1 MLRRGSLLSR
11 ELHSTK
17 SSPVPRD
24 DAPRAETQS
33 DRSSRAKSRD
43 LHLSSRAKSRDLH
56 VLLAGVR
63 RLPWLAL
70 ATVALLALSAIW
82 AIDPIRDAATG
93 GAVTE
98 ATLDRSAG
106 YLLLAPISAILDTV
120 TLLSVRQHVALVV
133 TLVLGWAVWWWFGR
147 RTIDLGVAPGRRAV
161 RIAARIG
168 IALAMLV
175 GLYAVA
181 VLVPRPMAALETAG
195 PAVLAVDFH
204 AHTKYSHDGRWN
216 WEAEDVRTWHHKAG
230 FDVAYISDHRT
241 FEGAREGWANNPE
254 QSGERTILL
263 PAIEAVWQGEHVN
276 ILDADRM
283 YRGILDPALRDVDT
297 EALRLASL
305 VPGNAPVLIETIPG
319 DLSKVVAAKGASTP
333 GVRAI
338 EIVDGAPRGFAQSRQ
353 QRARILDLADSANLA
368 LVAGSDHHGWGH
380 AASGWTLLILPGWRG
395 VPPAEVSRAITATLR
410 GGGRG
415 ATKVV
420 ERYVANTDAGI
431 ALPLTVPLVAWGMF
445 RTLSVDERVVW
456 LAWVVALVLLSR
468 ARGMRRRRPGEP

>member
-1 MLRRGSLLSR
+1 LRRSNSESR

-17 SSPVPRD
+17 SSLVPRD
-24 DAPRAETQS
+24 D
-33 DRSSRAKSRD
+33 SRADTRSTR
-43 LHLSSRAKSRDLH
+43 
-56 VLLAGVR
+56 LLARLR

-70 ATVALLALSAIW
+70 ATVALLALSAVW

-93 GAVTE
+93 GAVAE
-98 ATLDRSAG
+98 ATLKRSSG

-120 TLLSVRQHVALVV
+120 TLLSIRQHVALVV
-133 TLVLGWAVWWWFGR
+133 TLVLGWLLWWWFTR
-147 RTIDLGVAPGRRAV
+147 RTVDMGVAPRRRAV
-161 RIAARIG
+161 LIASRIG
-168 IALAMLV
+168 IALVTLIGV
-175 GLYAVA
+175 YAVA
-181 VLVPRPMAALETAG
+181 VLVPRPMAELETAG
-195 PAVLAVDFH
+195 SSVLAVDFH

-216 WEAEDVRTWHHKAG
+216 WEPEDVRSWHRKAG
-230 FDVAYISDHRT
+230 YDVAYISDHRT
-241 FEGAREGWANNPE
+241 FEGAREGWANNPA
-254 QSGERTILL
+254 QAGERTILL

-305 VPGNAPVLIETIPG
+305 VPGNEPVLIETIPG
-319 DLSKVVAAKGASTP
+319 DLSKVVVAKGRSTP

-338 EIVDGAPRGFAQSRQ
+338 EIVDGAPRGLGQSRQ

-380 AASGWTLLILPGWRG
+380 AASGWTLLVLPGWRG
-395 VPPAEVSRAITATLR
+395 VPPAEVSQAITATLR

-420 ERYVANTDAGI
+420 ERYVADTDDGI
-431 ALPLTVPLVAWGMF
+431 ALPLTVPLVTWGMF
-445 RTLSVDERVVW
+445 RTLSGDERVVW
-456 LAWVVALVLLSR
+456 LAWIAAIVLLSW